1 MAPRPYPK
9 VGIRLPSA
17 LAQFMVGLGLA
28 QSDFVCGICGLYLL
42 FPLCPPLVLPF
53 WPLSVKTAHLL
64 CWIQAFLRCKFEV
77 EFHDRG
83 CQGCRPM
90 GKQVCFPLLGLE
102 KWLSSWEH
110 FLLFPAS
117 KSYTPLTSHTL
128 LKIKINGRK
137 FSIFV
142 CRGFTPSTQ
151 RILSICVLCLQSLS
165 PGSVWFRLSLASIPA
180 SHREPLLWSGTC
192 CRVEGTGR
200 KTWVCIFLC

>member
-17 LAQFMVGLGLA
+17 LAQFMVGLGLT

-42 FPLCPPLVLPF
+42 FPLCPPLVFPF

-77 EFHDRG
+77 EFHDRVSG
-83 CQGCRPM
+83 MQTNGQAGLFSFAGSGEMAQQLRTLPFVPSIHVILLTV
-90 GKQVCFPLLGLE
+90 VC
-102 KWLSSWEH
+102 H
-110 FLLFPAS
+110 FGS
-117 KSYTPLTSHTL
+117 KSYMPLTSHTL

-151 RILSICVLCLQSLS
+151 RILSICVMCLQSLS
-165 PGSVWFRLSLASIPA
+165 PGSV
-180 SHREPLLWSGTC
+180 
-192 CRVEGTGR
+192 
-200 KTWVCIFLC
+200 